1 MNHRWGA
8 RRALDAR
15 VRLLASHAMI
25 GTGHIRDLSV
35 TGAFIET
42 RLELHALSLLYLQP
56 AASPL
61 ARTRSFWMVASVIR
75 ESPGGFGLE
84 WANPTVPHASVSDL
98 IAFFECG
105 ETQAFEGPI
114 RLLGMEEFEVR
125 APV

>member
-61 ARTRSFWMVASVIR
+61 ATSFICKRYTSSARSESVRLTFI
-75 ESPGGFGLE
+75 
-84 WANPTVPHASVSDL
+84 VS
-98 IAFFECG
+98 
-105 ETQAFEGPI
+105 
-114 RLLGMEEFEVR
+114 R
-125 APV
+125 ATSTAK